1 MSTQV
6 TVVMPLGGKNNR
18 ENPQK
23 NRCCTSAYAKVIF
36 VVIALIVLAGFVI
49 ALVCLYYGLRDD
61 DGNASADDTSGSGDS
76 VVSTSGQYQRAAVA
90 SDSKLCSESGA
101 QILMNG
107 GSAVDGAIATIFCLG
122 VINCHSTG
130 LGGGGFMVV
139 HQNND
144 SENPVV
150 IDFREVAPSDAY
162 EKMYKND
169 KEGSQKG
176 KLLVW
181 VTTRYSICV
190 TAACNNSHNINH
202 IHCMFCCFSNK

>member
-1 MSTQV
+1 MNTQV
-6 TVVMPLGGKNNR
+6 NTDMPSGGENNR
-18 ENPQK
+18 EIPRK
-23 NRCCTSAYAKVIF
+23 NRHCTSDYLWRIVIT
-36 VVIALIVLAGFVI
+36 LIVLAGIVI
-49 ALVCLYYGLRDD
+49 VLASILAGLYYGLRDD
-61 DGNASADDTSGSGDS
+61 DGNGSGNDISGSGDM

-101 QILMNG
+101 RILASG

-144 SENPVV
+144 SDNPVV

-162 EKMYKND
+162 EEMYKND

-176 KLLVW
+176 KLL
-181 VTTRYSICV
+181 
-190 TAACNNSHNINH
+190 
-202 IHCMFCCFSNK
+202 

>member
-1 MSTQV
+1 MNTQV
-6 TVVMPLGGKNNR
+6 TINMPSAGGGNNR

-23 NRCCTSAYAKVIF
+23 NRYCTFDYAKVILCRI
-36 VVIALIVLAGFVI
+36 VIALFVLAWFVIIVLA
-49 ALVCLYYGLRDD
+49 LYYGLRDD
-61 DGNASADDTSGSGDS
+61 DGNGSSGSGDT

-90 SDSKLCSESGA
+90 SDSKLCSKSGA
-101 QILMNG
+101 RILANG

-162 EKMYKND
+162 EEMYKND

-176 KLLVW
+176 KLL
-181 VTTRYSICV
+181 
-190 TAACNNSHNINH
+190 
-202 IHCMFCCFSNK
+202 

>member
-1 MSTQV
+1 MNTQV
-6 TVVMPLGGKNNR
+6 TIVMPLGGKNNR
-18 ENPQK
+18 ENPRK
-23 NRCCTSAYAKVIF
+23 NRCCTSDYAKVIF
-36 VVIALIVLAGFVI
+36 VVIALIVLAGFII
-49 ALVCLYYGLRDD
+49 ALGLYYGLRDD
-61 DGNASADDTSGSGDS
+61 DGNGSANDTSGSGDR
-76 VVSTSGQYQRAAVA
+76 VVHTSGQYQRAAVA

-101 QILMNG
+101 QILADG

-162 EKMYKND
+162 EEMYKND

-181 VTTRYSICV
+181 VTTGYSICV

-202 IHCMFCCFSNK
+202 MHCMFCCFSNK

>member
-6 TVVMPLGGKNNR
+6 TIVMPLGGKNNR
-18 ENPQK
+18 ENPRK

-49 ALVCLYYGLRDD
+49 ALVGLYSYGLRDD

-90 SDSKLCSESGA
+90 SDSKLCSKSGA
-101 QILMNG
+101 QILVNG

-162 EKMYKND
+162 EKCIKMTKKVHKKASY
-169 KEGSQKG
+169 
-176 KLLVW
+176 
-181 VTTRYSICV
+181 
-190 TAACNNSHNINH
+190 
-202 IHCMFCCFSNK
+202 